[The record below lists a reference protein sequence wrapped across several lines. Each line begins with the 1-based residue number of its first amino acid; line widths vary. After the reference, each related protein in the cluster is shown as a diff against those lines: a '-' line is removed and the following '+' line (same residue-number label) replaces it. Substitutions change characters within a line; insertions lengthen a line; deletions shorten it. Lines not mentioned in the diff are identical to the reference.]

1 MLRETTI
8 TVSYDEKDRLDEARR
23 EMFGTEEV
31 PYGVVI
37 TRLAGKVLSSE

>member
-23 EMFGTEEV
+23 EMFGTDEV
-31 PYGVVI
+31 PYGAVI
-37 TRLAGKVLSSE
+37 TRLVDEVTKA